1 MPGVA
6 ACVGITGWF
15 ATWRNV
21 SDPILAFGAGPE
33 IADVFPDY
41 QLSRENQLRGR
52 QAIAAPLP
60 SAPC

>member
-15 ATWRNV
+15 ATWRDV
-21 SDPILAFGAGPE
+21 SEPILAFGAGPE

-41 QLSRENQLRGR
+41 ELSVSTSVGPREESRSAIVGR
-52 QAIAAPLP
+52 
-60 SAPC
+60 C